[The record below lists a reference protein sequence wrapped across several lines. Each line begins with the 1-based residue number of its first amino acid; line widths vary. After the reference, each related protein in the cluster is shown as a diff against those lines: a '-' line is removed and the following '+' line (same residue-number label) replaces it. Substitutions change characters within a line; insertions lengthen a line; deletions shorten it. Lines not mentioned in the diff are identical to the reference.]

1 MPLKASQRKRARAEQ
16 AAGCFAGERMAQCC
30 VVGTSKCGRKIF
42 FAGTKHA
49 LHATLSLAATYPTW
63 RTTKEHFVTALAV
76 QSQVAGVC
84 ASSPP
89 RTQRRSSAALAPR
102 TAAQRRPDRQA
113 SPRPLASPAGLTGT
127 HDILMS
133 ALGPKV
139 FDTKLNKHPECLRI
153 IWWQANEEA
162 GSGPT

>member
-1 MPLKASQRKRARAEQ
+1 
-16 AAGCFAGERMAQCC
+16 MAQCC
-30 VVGTSKCGRKIF
+30 VVGTSKVEGRFLSGHK
-42 FAGTKHA
+42 ARAPSTGM
-49 LHATLSLAATYPTW
+49 LSLSRLQLYMYLVHPTW
-63 RTTKEHFVTALAV
+63 CTTKDKNSLTAPAT
-76 QSQVAGVC
+76 QSRVGGVC

-139 FDTKLNKHPECLRI
+139 FDTKLNKHPEDLRI